1 MLSFRLLS
9 PQIYP
14 LSGPLE
20 GGTLLT
26 IEGRNL
32 GLHRSE
38 VKGRIFVGRVPCDLV
53 DYEVSVK
60 VMCRTGAVTQPGA
73 EAVKLGNSAGATES
87 NERFQYKVWT
97 SALAFSH

>member
-1 MLSFRLLS
+1 MSFFS
-9 PQIYP
+9 QIHPQ
-14 LSGPLE
+14 SGPLE

-38 VKGRIFVGRVPCDLV
+38 VRGRIFVGRVPCDLV

-60 VMCRTGAVTQPGA
+60 VMCRTGAVTQPA
-73 EAVKLGNSAGATES
+73 EETVKLGNNAGFTVS
-87 NERFQYKVWT
+87 TVTFRYKVN
-97 SALAFSH
+97 L